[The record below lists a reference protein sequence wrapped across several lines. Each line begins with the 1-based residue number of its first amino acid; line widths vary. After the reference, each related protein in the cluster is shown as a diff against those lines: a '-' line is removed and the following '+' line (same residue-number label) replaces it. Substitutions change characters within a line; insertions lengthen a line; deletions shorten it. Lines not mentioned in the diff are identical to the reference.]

1 MLLLLTVATGECAQ
15 AQHIKDD
22 PNLEAYYRHEL
33 RSQLKSQPLHHVRE
47 NDVIWECLIW
57 RTINIREKFNQFF
70 YYPLEREGS
79 HGRKNF
85 AYMIWD
91 AVVANE
97 ISIYEDDEFK
107 IPLDNDEYVR
117 RYTKPDTMQLE
128 IIDEEENYEYKT
140 IVVPKEFNAEEIL
153 QVRLKECW
161 YQEKQLSD
169 QYVRIISMALT
180 RDIYKEIDG
189 EREYQGT
196 VTLFWIP
203 MLSPRTRDL
212 LARKEAYYE
221 DNISHLPSWEY
232 IFNSRVFTSYITRE
246 SNRFNRTIDSY
257 LTGEDALFEAER
269 IENKLLEINV
279 DQWER

>member
-1 MLLLLTVATGECAQ
+1 
-15 AQHIKDD
+15 
-22 PNLEAYYRHEL
+22 
-33 RSQLKSQPLHHVRE
+33 
-47 NDVIWECLIW
+47 
-57 RTINIREKFNQFF
+57 
-70 YYPLEREGS
+70 
-79 HGRKNF
+79 
-85 AYMIWD
+85 MIWD

-107 IPLDNDEYVR
+107 IPLDNDDFVR
-117 RYTKPDTMQLE
+117 RYTRPDTMQLE

-140 IVVPKEFNAEEIL
+140 IIVPKEFNSEDIL

-169 QYVRIISMALT
+169 QYVRIISLALT

-212 LARKEAYYE
+212 LTRKEAYYE

-232 IFNSRVFTSYITRE
+232 IFNSRVFTSFITRE